1 MKIKVISPVA
11 GRSEQVAHAV
21 RGADTALE
29 VHSATAPMADLTAAV
44 NGSRPALLLLDG
56 VDSSALEAVERF
68 TSKNPQIETIVI
80 SSEPSQEFLMKAM
93 RIGVREVLPA
103 ASDAAALRAAVQRA
117 ARRRTPAVSTEGS
130 VLAFMSCKG
139 GSGATFLSTN
149 LAQQL
154 SERSKRRVG
163 LIDLDLQFGNVL
175 QMLSSHKAVSHVAEV
190 ARQVHRLDE
199 DLLRSA
205 MVPLS
210 ETLHVLA
217 APAAISEA
225 LEVKAAHVEA
235 IIRQARQ
242 MFDIVVLDLGGYVDA
257 VSLQAVDL
265 ATHVFPVLQ
274 LNVLQMRDALRLRT
288 LLASLDVPA
297 QKLQWI
303 VNRYD
308 KRNALEPEAL
318 QKMLGE
324 ATTVHLVPN
333 DFRSASAAVNQGVP
347 LAQVARSS
355 PALKALNELAARL
368 APVEAVRKEGWFSG
382 LFGGH

>member
-1 MKIKVISPVA
+1 MKVKVISPVA
-11 GRSEQVAHAV
+11 GRSEQVAHTV

-56 VDSSALEAVERF
+56 VDSSGLEAVERF

-103 ASDAAALRAAVQRA
+103 ACDAAALRAAVQRA
-117 ARRRTPAVSTEGS
+117 ARRHTPAVSTEAS

-175 QMLSSHKAVSHVAEV
+175 QMLSSHRAVSHMAEV

-355 PALKALNELAARL
+355 PVLKALDELAARL

-382 LFGGH
+382 LFGSH